1 MRSEEV
7 GIGSETSVFLLSLSA
22 YEEVLS
28 GVTGLTLVVSSE
40 TSLFSEDTDDCVIS
54 DRKPVQDFPVH
65 SQAGFPALSGS
76 VPERHR
82 LK

>member
-54 DRKPVQDFPVH
+54 DREE
-65 SQAGFPALSGS
+65 LSGLVDVFS
-76 VPERHR
+76 RDFAGVGAGSAP
-82 LK
+82 

>member
-54 DRKPVQDFPVH
+54 DREE
-65 SQAGFPALSGS
+65 LSGLVYVFS
-76 VPERHR
+76 RDFAGVGAGSAP
-82 LK
+82 